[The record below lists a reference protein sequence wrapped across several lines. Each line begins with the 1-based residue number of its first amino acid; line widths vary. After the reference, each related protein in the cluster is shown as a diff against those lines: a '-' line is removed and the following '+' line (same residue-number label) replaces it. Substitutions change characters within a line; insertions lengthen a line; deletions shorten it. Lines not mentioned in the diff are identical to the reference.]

1 MKKKTLFI
9 LVIVLALAA
18 ILVYVFKDKLW
29 TVYKGGLTQQ
39 EAVNKYDT
47 LFSKHPE
54 YIADGF
60 DYPVGKPD
68 GEGYYDAQPF
78 TQNKHLGSDW
88 NGKGGGNTDLGDPV
102 YSTAN
107 GYVTYAKDAGRGW
120 GNIVRVIHCLPGK
133 PNKYIESF
141 YAHLD
146 KIKVKE
152 GVWLKRGDV
161 LGTIGTANGA
171 YIAHLHF
178 EIRNKPDMR
187 IGPGYSTDTTGY
199 LNPAK
204 FIKGHRPKLDN

>member
-1 MKKKTLFI
+1 MKRKSILILFVVITLTAVLTFI
-9 LVIVLALAA
+9 
-18 ILVYVFKDKLW
+18 FKDKLW
-29 TVYKGGLTQQ
+29 TVYKGGLSQT

-47 LFSKHPE
+47 LFASHTQFM
-54 YIADGF
+54 ADGF

-68 GEGYYDAQPF
+68 GNGYYDAQPF
-78 TQNKHLGSDW
+78 TKNRHLGSDW
-88 NGKGGGNTDLGDPV
+88 NGSGGGNTDLGDAV
-102 YSTAN
+102 YAVAN

-133 PNKYIESF
+133 PNRYVESF

-152 GVWLKRGDV
+152 GAWLQRGDM

-178 EIRNKPDMR
+178 ELRHKIDMR
-187 IGPGYSTDTTGY
+187 IGPGYSTDTSGY
-199 LNPAK
+199 LNPTVFLK
-204 FIKGHRPKLDN
+204 SHRGLN

>member
-1 MKKKTLFI
+1 VKKRKGLFI
-9 LVIVLALAA
+9 GLLVIVALAA
-18 ILVYVFKDKLW
+18 ITYVFKDKLW
-29 TVYKGGLTQQ
+29 TVYKGGLTQK

-68 GEGYYDAQPF
+68 GTGYYDAQPF
-78 TQNKHLGSDW
+78 TKNRHLGSDW
-88 NGKGGGNTDLGDPV
+88 NGLGGGNTDIGDPV
-102 YSTAN
+102 YAVAN

-120 GNIVRVIHCLPGK
+120 GNIVRVIHCIPGK

-152 GVWLKRGDV
+152 GVLLKRRDV

-178 EIRNKPDMR
+178 ELRNKIDML

-199 LNPAK
+199 LNPTVFLKRNRA
-204 FIKGHRPKLDN
+204 LD

>member
-39 EAVNKYDT
+39 EAVNKYDA
-47 LFSKHPE
+47 LFAANPE
-54 YIADGF
+54 FMADGF
-60 DYPVGKPD
+60 DYPVGKPNGD
-68 GEGYYDAQPF
+68 GYYDAQPF
-78 TQNKHLGSDW
+78 TKNKHLGSDW

-107 GYVTYAKDAGRGW
+107 GYVTFAKDAGRGW
-120 GNIVRVIHCLPGK
+120 GNIVRVIHCIPSK
-133 PNKYIESF
+133 PNKYVESF

-146 KIKVKE
+146 KIKVNE
-152 GVWLKRGDV
+152 GAWLKRGDE

-171 YIAHLHF
+171 YKAHLHF

-204 FIKGHRPKLDN
+204 FIKDNRHN

>member
-9 LVIVLALAA
+9 IVIVLALAA

-39 EAVNKYDT
+39 EAVNKYDA
-47 LFSKHPE
+47 LFATKPE
-54 YIADGF
+54 FMSDGF
-60 DYPVGKPD
+60 DYPVGKPNGD
-68 GEGYYDAQPF
+68 GYYDAQPF

-120 GNIVRVIHCLPGK
+120 GNIVRVIHCVPGK
-133 PNKYIESF
+133 PNRYIESF

-146 KIKVKE
+146 KIKVQE

-204 FIKGHRPKLDN
+204 FIKDNRPN